1 MQIRLDDLSGPE
13 IARFLQQHIDDMRAT
28 SPPESKHAL
37 DLDGLKQPGIRFWT
51 VWDEGK
57 LIGCGA
63 IKALDEQ
70 HGEIKSMRTAAEYRG
85 RGVASLLLRHILSE
99 ARARGMTKVSLETGS
114 MDFFAPARALY
125 ARHGF
130 QYCGPFARYRDDPN
144 SRFMTLLLD

>member
-13 IARFLQQHIDDMRAT
+13 IARFLQQHIEDMRSI

-37 DLDGLKQPGIRFWT
+37 DLEGLRQPQIRFWT
-51 VWDEGK
+51 VWDSNN

-63 IKALDEQ
+63 IKALDPH
-70 HGEIKSMRTAAEYRG
+70 HGEIKSMRTAAQYRG
-85 RGVASLLLRHILSE
+85 RGVASTLLQHILDQ
-99 ARARGMTKVSLETGS
+99 ARQSGHKKVSLETGS

-130 QYCGPFARYRDDPN
+130 QICGPFAQYKDDPN
-144 SRFMTLLLD
+144 SVFMTLDIA